1 MKARKITLDMKLA
14 AAEAIANL
22 IPEFELTP
30 DHIIPSSLDTRVPVV
45 VAKAVAEKALQNGQA
60 RKKITSA
67 QVEENIS
74 TYIIERSLKRLK
86 EKK

>member
-1 MKARKITLDMKLA
+1 
-14 AAEAIANL
+14 
-22 IPEFELTP
+22 
-30 DHIIPSSLDTRVPVV
+30 
-45 VAKAVAEKALQNGQA
+45 VAEKALQNGQA